1 MKKKVFKTLGRLLMI
16 GMVLRVLL
24 ELQTGVF
31 DLRSTRDI
39 LENKVR
45 GMETDR
51 IVDISRLR
59 DIFRQYNLDEALIE
73 KGVSKEDLDELKRI
87 LEL

>member
-16 GMVLRVLL
+16 GMILRVLL
-24 ELQTGVF
+24 ELQTEVF

-59 DIFRQYNLDEALIE
+59 DIFRMYNLDEALIE

>member
-16 GMVLRVLL
+16 GMVLKTII
-24 ELQTGVF
+24 ELQTEVF

-59 DIFRQYNLDEALIE
+59 DIFRHYNLDEALIE
-73 KGVSKEDLDELKRI
+73 KGVSKEDLDELKKI
-87 LEL
+87 LEF

>member
-24 ELQTGVF
+24 ELQTEVF